1 MSNLSNFYI
10 SQIED
15 RFVPYWLKFIDKEY
29 GGILNCITND
39 GERLISNDKFSWSQG
54 RWLYILSLL
63 LEMKDVFSSINYSQ
77 IEEAAEKT
85 ASFLTKYSYN
95 EAYHVTFKSN
105 QKGMWL
111 KDERGKYFSSIY
123 ADCFVAIGLS
133 EYSKVTNN
141 KAYGAIALKITNSI
155 LKRIDDGKYNTEPYP
170 IPDGYSS
177 HGIYMILTNL
187 LEVTSSMLEAFNLDS
202 AILREKQLWCVNT
215 ILSKHLDNNRLLIRE
230 YVSSSFNDNLLLDRH
245 INPGHTLEDMWF
257 MIECF
262 EHNCLLNQKL
272 SLICEITKAVTALG
286 WDKEY
291 GGLLRFVDI
300 DGGRPKGIDSKS
312 DYENLISS
320 TWDMKLWWPH
330 SEMLYLYR
338 KLYVL
343 TKDKDFDNYYKMAF
357 DYSFSTFPSTNNGE
371 WVQIRDRKGEP
382 IDKVVALPVKDPFHI
397 MRDFLKII
405 KLEEK

>member
-133 EYSKVTNN
+133 
-141 KAYGAIALKITNSI
+141 
-155 LKRIDDGKYNTEPYP
+155 
-170 IPDGYSS
+170 
-177 HGIYMILTNL
+177 
-187 LEVTSSMLEAFNLDS
+187 
-202 AILREKQLWCVNT
+202 
-215 ILSKHLDNNRLLIRE
+215 
-230 YVSSSFNDNLLLDRH
+230 
-245 INPGHTLEDMWF
+245 
-257 MIECF
+257 
-262 EHNCLLNQKL
+262 
-272 SLICEITKAVTALG
+272 
-286 WDKEY
+286 
-291 GGLLRFVDI
+291 
-300 DGGRPKGIDSKS
+300 
-312 DYENLISS
+312 
-320 TWDMKLWWPH
+320 
-330 SEMLYLYR
+330 
-338 KLYVL
+338 
-343 TKDKDFDNYYKMAF
+343 
-357 DYSFSTFPSTNNGE
+357 
-371 WVQIRDRKGEP
+371 
-382 IDKVVALPVKDPFHI
+382 
-397 MRDFLKII
+397 
-405 KLEEK
+405 

>member
-1 MSNLSNFYI
+1 MSHLSNFYI

-15 RFVPYWLKFIDKEY
+15 NFVPYWLNYIDREN
-29 GGILNCITND
+29 GGLLNCITND
-39 GERLISNDKFSWSQG
+39 GERLISHDKFSWSQG

-63 LEMKDVFSSINYSQ
+63 LEMKDVFPAIDYKQ
-77 IEEAAEKT
+77 IEEAANKT
-85 ASFLTKYSYN
+85 ASFLITYSYN
-95 EAYHVTFKSN
+95 EDYHITFKTD

-111 KDERGKYFSSIY
+111 KDERGEFFSSIY
-123 ADCFVAIGLS
+123 ADCFVSIGLS

-141 KAYGAIALKITNSI
+141 KAYGEIALKITNSI
-155 LKRIDDGKYNTEPYP
+155 LKRIEKGKYNTEPYP
-170 IPDGYSS
+170 IPASYSS

-202 AILREKQLWCVNT
+202 KSLREKQLESVNA
-215 ILSKHLDNNRLLIRE
+215 ILSKHLDKDRLIIRE
-230 YVSSSFNDNLLLDRH
+230 YVSSKPNDNLLLDRH

-262 EHNCLLNQKL
+262 EHNNLLNQKL
-272 SLICEITKAVTALG
+272 SLICEITKAVTTLG

-300 DGGRPKGIDSKS
+300 DGGKPKGIDNKS

-338 KLYVL
+338 KLYLL
-343 TKDKDFDNYYKMAF
+343 TGDKLFEKYYQMTAN
-357 DYSFSTFPSTNNGE
+357 YSFSTFPSNNNGE
-371 WVQIRDRKGEP
+371 WIQIRDRKGKP
-382 IDKVVALPVKDPFHI
+382 VDKVVALPVKDPFHI

-405 KLEEK
+405 KLEER